1 MEEFFLNRMAEFL
14 LMVGVGALIGWFT
27 NYLAIRLLFRPYNE
41 INFVFFKLQGLIPKR
56 RHEIAVN
63 IAEVIETELISIR
76 EIGDKLDTDSF
87 EYEDLD
93 EFLDRL
99 VNEKIKA
106 DLLEKNPFLKMF
118 VNDGMLKKIRNYIK
132 KLILDNKEE
141 LFQLLLK
148 SIEKNVDLK
157 GHIIEKMDNFSL
169 REIEDII
176 IKISKK
182 ELKHIEILGGILG
195 GIIAVFQYLIIT
207 IIR

>member
-1 MEEFFLNRMAEFL
+1 MDRIAEFL
-14 LMVGVGALIGWFT
+14 LMIGVGALIGWFT

-41 INFVFFKLQGLIPKR
+41 INLVIFKLQGLIPKR
-56 RHEIAVN
+56 RHEIALN

-76 EIGDKLDTDSF
+76 EIGDKLDTSSF
-87 EYEDLD
+87 EYGDLD

-99 VNEKIKA
+99 VKEKIKA
-106 DLLEKNPFLKMF
+106 ELLEKNPFLKMF
-118 VNDGMLKKIRNYIK
+118 MNDGILNKMRDYIK
-132 KLILDNKEE
+132 KLILDNKDE

-169 REIEDII
+169 REIENII

>member
-1 MEEFFLNRMAEFL
+1 MDRIAEFL

-41 INFVFFKLQGLIPKR
+41 INLVIFKLQGLIPKR

-76 EIGDKLDTDSF
+76 EIGDKLDTSSF
-87 EYEDLD
+87 EYDDLD
-93 EFLDRL
+93 DFLDRL
-99 VNEKIKA
+99 VKEKIKA
-106 DLLEKNPFLKMF
+106 ELLEKNPFLKMF
-118 VNDGMLKKIRNYIK
+118 MNDGILNKMRDYIK
-132 KLILDNKEE
+132 KLILDNKDE

-169 REIEDII
+169 REIENII

>member
-1 MEEFFLNRMAEFL
+1 MDRIAEFL

-27 NYLAIRLLFRPYNE
+27 NYLAIKLLFRPYNE
-41 INFVFFKLQGLIPKR
+41 INLVIFKLQGLIPKR

-76 EIGDKLDTDSF
+76 EIGDKLDTSSF
-87 EYEDLD
+87 EYDDLD
-93 EFLDRL
+93 AFLDRL
-99 VNEKIKA
+99 VKEKIKA
-106 DLLEKNPFLKMF
+106 ELLEKNPFLKMF
-118 VNDGMLKKIRNYIK
+118 INDGMLNKIRDYIK

-141 LFQLLLK
+141 LFQLLLNV
-148 SIEKNVDLK
+148 IEKNVDLK

>member
-1 MEEFFLNRMAEFL
+1 MDRIIEFL

-27 NYLAIRLLFRPYNE
+27 NYLAIKLLFRPYNE
-41 INFVFFKLQGLIPKR
+41 INLGLFKLQGLIPKR

-63 IAEVIETELISIR
+63 IAEVIETELISMK
-76 EIGDKLDTDSF
+76 EIGAKLDTDSF
-87 EYEDLD
+87 EYDDLD

-106 DLLEKNPFLKMF
+106 ELLEKNPFLKMF
-118 VNDGMLKKIRNYIK
+118 VNDKMLMKIKDYIK

>member
-1 MEEFFLNRMAEFL
+1 MDRIAEFL

-41 INFVFFKLQGLIPKR
+41 INLVIFKLQGLIPKR

-76 EIGDKLDTDSF
+76 EIGDKLDTSSF
-87 EYEDLD
+87 EYDDLD
-93 EFLDRL
+93 AFLDRL
-99 VNEKIKA
+99 VKEKIKA
-106 DLLEKNPFLKMF
+106 ELLEKNPFLKMF
-118 VNDGMLKKIRNYIK
+118 MNDGILNKMRDYIK

-195 GIIAVFQYLIIT
+195 GIIAVFQYLIII

>member
-1 MEEFFLNRMAEFL
+1 MEEFFLDRIAEFL

-41 INFVFFKLQGLIPKR
+41 INLVIFKLQGLIPKR

-76 EIGDKLDTDSF
+76 EIGDKLDTSSF
-87 EYEDLD
+87 EYDDLD
-93 EFLDRL
+93 AFLDRL
-99 VNEKIKA
+99 VKEKIKA
-106 DLLEKNPFLKMF
+106 ELLEKNPFLKMF
-118 VNDGMLKKIRNYIK
+118 INDGMLNKIRDYIK

-148 SIEKNVDLK
+148 VIEQNVDLK

-176 IKISKK
+176 IRISKK

>member
-1 MEEFFLNRMAEFL
+1 M
-14 LMVGVGALIGWFT
+14 
-27 NYLAIRLLFRPYNE
+27 
-41 INFVFFKLQGLIPKR
+41 IPKR

-76 EIGDKLDTDSF
+76 EIGDKLDTSSF
-87 EYEDLD
+87 EYDDLD
-93 EFLDRL
+93 AFLDRL
-99 VNEKIKA
+99 VKEKIKA
-106 DLLEKNPFLKMF
+106 ELLEKNPFLKMF
-118 VNDGMLKKIRNYIK
+118 INDGMLNKIRDYIK

-141 LFQLLLK
+141 LFQLLL
-148 SIEKNVDLK
+148 SVIEKNVDLK

>member
-1 MEEFFLNRMAEFL
+1 LNRIVEFL

-27 NYLAIRLLFRPYNE
+27 NFLAIKLLFRPYNE
-41 INFVFFKLQGLIPKR
+41 INFLFFKIQGLIPKR

-76 EIGDKLDTDSF
+76 EIGDKIDTSSF
-87 EYEDLD
+87 EYDDLD
-93 EFLDRL
+93 EFLEKL
-99 VNEKIKA
+99 VKEKIKA
-106 DLLEKNPFLKMF
+106 ELLEKNPFLKMF
-118 VNDGMLKKIRNYIK
+118 VNDKTLEKIKKYIK
-132 KLILDNKEE
+132 NLILDNKEE

-169 REIEDII
+169 REIEEII

-195 GIIAVFQYLIIT
+195 GIIAVFQYLILT

>member
-1 MEEFFLNRMAEFL
+1 MDRIVEFL

-27 NYLAIRLLFRPYNE
+27 NYLAIKLLFRPYNE
-41 INFVFFKLQGLIPKR
+41 INLVFFKLQGLIPKR

-63 IAEVIETELISIR
+63 IAEVIETELISIK
-76 EIGDKLDTDSF
+76 EIGAKLDTDSF
-87 EYEDLD
+87 EYDDLD

-106 DLLEKNPFLKMF
+106 ELLEKNPFLKMF
-118 VNDGMLKKIRNYIK
+118 VNDKMLLKIKDYIK

-176 IKISKK
+176 IKISKR
-182 ELKHIEILGGILG
+182 ELKHIELLGGILG
-195 GIIAVFQYLIIT
+195 GIIAVFQYLILT

>member
-1 MEEFFLNRMAEFL
+1 
-14 LMVGVGALIGWFT
+14 
-27 NYLAIRLLFRPYNE
+27 
-41 INFVFFKLQGLIPKR
+41 
-56 RHEIAVN
+56 
-63 IAEVIETELISIR
+63 
-76 EIGDKLDTDSF
+76 
-87 EYEDLD
+87 
-93 EFLDRL
+93 
-99 VNEKIKA
+99 
-106 DLLEKNPFLKMF
+106 MF
-118 VNDGMLKKIRNYIK
+118 MNDGILNKMRDYIK

-195 GIIAVFQYLIIT
+195 GIIAVFQYLIII

>member
-1 MEEFFLNRMAEFL
+1 MDRIIEFL

-27 NYLAIRLLFRPYNE
+27 NYLAIKLLFRPYNE
-41 INFVFFKLQGLIPKR
+41 INLGLFKLQGLIPKR

-63 IAEVIETELISIR
+63 IAEVIETELISMK
-76 EIGDKLDTDSF
+76 EIGAKLDTDSF
-87 EYEDLD
+87 EYDDLD

-106 DLLEKNPFLKMF
+106 ELLEKNPFLKMF
-118 VNDGMLKKIRNYIK
+118 VNDKMLMKIKDYIK

-176 IKISKK
+176 IRISKR

-195 GIIAVFQYLIIT
+195 GIIAVFQYLILT

>member
-1 MEEFFLNRMAEFL
+1 MDRIAEFL
-14 LMVGVGALIGWFT
+14 LMIGVGALIGWFT

-41 INFVFFKLQGLIPKR
+41 INLVIFKLQGLIPKR

-76 EIGDKLDTDSF
+76 EIGDKLDTSSF
-87 EYEDLD
+87 EYDDLD
-93 EFLDRL
+93 DFLDRL
-99 VNEKIKA
+99 VKEKIKA
-106 DLLEKNPFLKMF
+106 ELLEKNPFLKMF
-118 VNDGMLKKIRNYIK
+118 MNDGILNKMRDYIK

>member
-1 MEEFFLNRMAEFL
+1 MDRIAEFL

-41 INFVFFKLQGLIPKR
+41 INLVIFKLQGLIPKR
-56 RHEIAVN
+56 RHEIALN

-76 EIGDKLDTDSF
+76 EIGDKLDTSSF
-87 EYEDLD
+87 EYGDLD

-99 VNEKIKA
+99 VKEKIKA
-106 DLLEKNPFLKMF
+106 ELLEKNPFLKMF
-118 VNDGMLKKIRNYIK
+118 MNDGILNKMRDYIK
-132 KLILDNKEE
+132 KLILDNKDE

-169 REIEDII
+169 REIENII

>member
-1 MEEFFLNRMAEFL
+1 MYRIAEFL
-14 LMVGVGALIGWFT
+14 LMIGVGALIGWFT

-41 INFVFFKLQGLIPKR
+41 INLVIFKLQGLIPKR

-76 EIGDKLDTDSF
+76 EIGDKLDTSSF
-87 EYEDLD
+87 EYGDLD

-99 VNEKIKA
+99 VKEKIKA
-106 DLLEKNPFLKMF
+106 ELLEKNPFLKMF
-118 VNDGMLKKIRNYIK
+118 MNDGILNKMRDYIK

>member
-1 MEEFFLNRMAEFL
+1 MDRIAEFL

-41 INFVFFKLQGLIPKR
+41 INLVIFKLQGLIPKR

-76 EIGDKLDTDSF
+76 EIGDKLDTSSF
-87 EYEDLD
+87 EYDDLD

-99 VNEKIKA
+99 VKEKIKA
-106 DLLEKNPFLKMF
+106 ELLEKNPFLKMF
-118 VNDGMLKKIRNYIK
+118 MNDGILNKMRDYIK

>member
-1 MEEFFLNRMAEFL
+1 MDRIAEFL

-41 INFVFFKLQGLIPKR
+41 INLVIFKLQGLIPKR

-76 EIGDKLDTDSF
+76 EIGDKLDTSSF
-87 EYEDLD
+87 EYGDLD

-99 VNEKIKA
+99 VKEKIKA
-106 DLLEKNPFLKMF
+106 ELLEKNPFLKMF
-118 VNDGMLKKIRNYIK
+118 MNDGILNKMRDYIK
-132 KLILDNKEE
+132 KLILDNKDE

>member
-1 MEEFFLNRMAEFL
+1 MDRIAEFL

-27 NYLAIRLLFRPYNE
+27 NYLAIKLLFRPYNE
-41 INFVFFKLQGLIPKR
+41 INLVIFKLQGLIPKR

-76 EIGDKLDTDSF
+76 EIGDKLDTSSF
-87 EYEDLD
+87 EYDDLD
-93 EFLDRL
+93 AFLDRL
-99 VNEKIKA
+99 VKEKIKA
-106 DLLEKNPFLKMF
+106 ELLEKNPFLKMF
-118 VNDGMLKKIRNYIK
+118 INDGMLNKIRDYIK

-141 LFQLLLK
+141 LFQLLL
-148 SIEKNVDLK
+148 SVIEKNVDLK

>member
-1 MEEFFLNRMAEFL
+1 MDRIAEFL

-27 NYLAIRLLFRPYNE
+27 NYLAIKLLFRPYNE
-41 INFVFFKLQGLIPKR
+41 INLVIFKLQGLIPKR

-76 EIGDKLDTDSF
+76 EIGDKLDTSSF
-87 EYEDLD
+87 EYDDLD
-93 EFLDRL
+93 DFLDRL
-99 VNEKIKA
+99 VKEKIKA
-106 DLLEKNPFLKMF
+106 ELLEKNPFLKMF
-118 VNDGMLKKIRNYIK
+118 MNDGILNKMRDYIK

>member
-1 MEEFFLNRMAEFL
+1 MDRIAEFL

-27 NYLAIRLLFRPYNE
+27 NYLAIKLLFRPYNE
-41 INFVFFKLQGLIPKR
+41 INLVIFKLQGLIPKR

-76 EIGDKLDTDSF
+76 EIGDKLDTSSF
-87 EYEDLD
+87 EYGDLD

-99 VNEKIKA
+99 VKEKIKA
-106 DLLEKNPFLKMF
+106 ELLEKNPFLKMF
-118 VNDGMLKKIRNYIK
+118 MNDGILNKMRDYIK
-132 KLILDNKEE
+132 KLILDNKDE

-169 REIEDII
+169 REIENII

-195 GIIAVFQYLIIT
+195 GIIAVFQYLIII

>member
-1 MEEFFLNRMAEFL
+1 MDRIAEFL

-27 NYLAIRLLFRPYNE
+27 NYLAIKLLFRPYNE
-41 INFVFFKLQGLIPKR
+41 INLVFFKLQGLIPKR

-76 EIGDKLDTDSF
+76 EIGDKLDTSSF
-87 EYEDLD
+87 EYDDLD
-93 EFLDRL
+93 DFLDRL
-99 VNEKIKA
+99 VKEKIKA
-106 DLLEKNPFLKMF
+106 ELLEKNPFLKMF
-118 VNDGMLKKIRNYIK
+118 MNDGILNKMRDYIK

>member
-1 MEEFFLNRMAEFL
+1 MDRIAEFL

-41 INFVFFKLQGLIPKR
+41 INLGLFKLQGLIPKR

-76 EIGDKLDTDSF
+76 EIGDKLDTSSF
-87 EYEDLD
+87 EYDDLD
-93 EFLDRL
+93 DFLDRL
-99 VNEKIKA
+99 VKEKIKA
-106 DLLEKNPFLKMF
+106 ELLEKNPFLKMF
-118 VNDGMLKKIRNYIK
+118 MNDGILNKMRDYIK

-176 IKISKK
+176 IRISKR

-195 GIIAVFQYLIIT
+195 GIIAVFQYLILT

>member
-1 MEEFFLNRMAEFL
+1 MDRIAEFL
-14 LMVGVGALIGWFT
+14 LMIGVGALIGWFT

-41 INFVFFKLQGLIPKR
+41 INLVIFKLQGLIPKR

-76 EIGDKLDTDSF
+76 EIGDKLDTSSF
-87 EYEDLD
+87 EYDDLD
-93 EFLDRL
+93 DFLDRL
-99 VNEKIKA
+99 VKEKIKA
-106 DLLEKNPFLKMF
+106 ELLEKNPFLKMF
-118 VNDGMLKKIRNYIK
+118 MNDGILNKMRDYIK

-176 IKISKK
+176 IKISKR

>member
-1 MEEFFLNRMAEFL
+1 M
-14 LMVGVGALIGWFT
+14 
-27 NYLAIRLLFRPYNE
+27 
-41 INFVFFKLQGLIPKR
+41 
-56 RHEIAVN
+56 
-63 IAEVIETELISIR
+63 ISIR
-76 EIGDKLDTDSF
+76 EIGDKLDTSSF
-87 EYEDLD
+87 EYDDLD
-93 EFLDRL
+93 DFLDRL
-99 VNEKIKA
+99 VKEKIKA
-106 DLLEKNPFLKMF
+106 ELLEKNPFLKMF
-118 VNDGMLKKIRNYIK
+118 MNDGILNKMRDYIK

>member
-1 MEEFFLNRMAEFL
+1 MDRIAEFL

-41 INFVFFKLQGLIPKR
+41 INLVIFKLQGLIPKR

-63 IAEVIETELISIR
+63 IAEVIE
-76 EIGDKLDTDSF
+76 
-87 EYEDLD
+87 
-93 EFLDRL
+93 
-99 VNEKIKA
+99 
-106 DLLEKNPFLKMF
+106 KNPFLKMF
-118 VNDGMLKKIRNYIK
+118 MNDGILNKMIDYIK

>member
-1 MEEFFLNRMAEFL
+1 MDRIAEFL
-14 LMVGVGALIGWFT
+14 LMIGVGALIGWFT

-41 INFVFFKLQGLIPKR
+41 INLVIFKLQGLIPKR
-56 RHEIAVN
+56 RHEIALN

-76 EIGDKLDTDSF
+76 EIGDKLDTSSF
-87 EYEDLD
+87 EYGDLD
-93 EFLDRL
+93 DFLDRL
-99 VNEKIKA
+99 VKEKIKA
-106 DLLEKNPFLKMF
+106 ELLEKNPFLKMF
-118 VNDGMLKKIRNYIK
+118 MNDGILNKMRDYIK
-132 KLILDNKEE
+132 KLILDNKDE

>member
-1 MEEFFLNRMAEFL
+1 MDRIAEFL
-14 LMVGVGALIGWFT
+14 LMIGVGARIGWFT

-41 INFVFFKLQGLIPKR
+41 INLVIFKLQGLIPKR
-56 RHEIAVN
+56 RHEIALN

-76 EIGDKLDTDSF
+76 EIGDKLDTSSF
-87 EYEDLD
+87 EYGDLD

-99 VNEKIKA
+99 VKEKIKA
-106 DLLEKNPFLKMF
+106 ELLEKNPFLKMF
-118 VNDGMLKKIRNYIK
+118 MNDGILNKMRDYIK
-132 KLILDNKEE
+132 KLILDNKDE

>member
-1 MEEFFLNRMAEFL
+1 MDRIAEFL

-41 INFVFFKLQGLIPKR
+41 INLVIFKLQGLIPKR

-76 EIGDKLDTDSF
+76 EIGDKLDTSSF
-87 EYEDLD
+87 EYDDLD
-93 EFLDRL
+93 DFLDRL
-99 VNEKIKA
+99 VKEKIKA
-106 DLLEKNPFLKMF
+106 ELLEKNPFLKMF
-118 VNDGMLKKIRNYIK
+118 MNDGILNKMRDYIK

>member
-1 MEEFFLNRMAEFL
+1 MDRIAEFL

-41 INFVFFKLQGLIPKR
+41 INLVIFKLQGLIPKR

-76 EIGDKLDTDSF
+76 EIGDKLDTSSF
-87 EYEDLD
+87 EYDDLD
-93 EFLDRL
+93 DFLDRL
-99 VNEKIKA
+99 VKEKIKA
-106 DLLEKNPFLKMF
+106 ELLEKNPFLKMF
-118 VNDGMLKKIRNYIK
+118 MNDGILNKMRDYIK

-176 IKISKK
+176 IKISKR
-182 ELKHIEILGGILG
+182 ELKHIELLGGILG
-195 GIIAVFQYLIIT
+195 GIIAVFQYLILT

>member
-1 MEEFFLNRMAEFL
+1 MDRIAEFL

-41 INFVFFKLQGLIPKR
+41 INLVIFKLQGLIPKR

-76 EIGDKLDTDSF
+76 EIGDKLDTSSF
-87 EYEDLD
+87 EYDDLD
-93 EFLDRL
+93 DFLDRL
-99 VNEKIKA
+99 VKEKIKA
-106 DLLEKNPFLKMF
+106 ELLEKNPFLKMF
-118 VNDGMLKKIRNYIK
+118 MNDGILNKMRDYIK

-157 GHIIEKMDNFSL
+157 GHIIENMDNFSL

>member
-1 MEEFFLNRMAEFL
+1 MDRIAEFL
-14 LMVGVGALIGWFT
+14 LMVGVVALIGWFT

-41 INFVFFKLQGLIPKR
+41 INLVIFKLQGLIPKR

-76 EIGDKLDTDSF
+76 EIGDKLDTSSF
-87 EYEDLD
+87 EYDDLD
-93 EFLDRL
+93 DFLDRL
-99 VNEKIKA
+99 VKEKIKA
-106 DLLEKNPFLKMF
+106 ELLEKNPFLKMF
-118 VNDGMLKKIRNYIK
+118 MNDGILNKMRDYIK

>member
-1 MEEFFLNRMAEFL
+1 MDRIAEFL

-41 INFVFFKLQGLIPKR
+41 INLVIFNLQGLIPKR
-56 RHEIAVN
+56 RHEIALN

-76 EIGDKLDTDSF
+76 EIGDKLDTSSF
-87 EYEDLD
+87 EYGDLD

-99 VNEKIKA
+99 VKEKIKA
-106 DLLEKNPFLKMF
+106 ELLEKNPFLKMF
-118 VNDGMLKKIRNYIK
+118 MNDGILNKMRDYIK

>member
-1 MEEFFLNRMAEFL
+1 MDRIAEFL

-41 INFVFFKLQGLIPKR
+41 INLVFFKLQGLIPKR

-76 EIGDKLDTDSF
+76 EIGDKLDTSSF
-87 EYEDLD
+87 EYDDLD
-93 EFLDRL
+93 AFLDRL
-99 VNEKIKA
+99 VKEKIKA
-106 DLLEKNPFLKMF
+106 ELLEKNPFLKMF
-118 VNDGMLKKIRNYIK
+118 INDGMLNKIRDYIK

-141 LFQLLLK
+141 LFQLLL
-148 SIEKNVDLK
+148 SVIEKNVDLK

>member
-1 MEEFFLNRMAEFL
+1 MDRIAEFL

-41 INFVFFKLQGLIPKR
+41 INLVIFKLQGLIPKR

-76 EIGDKLDTDSF
+76 EIGDKLDTSSF
-87 EYEDLD
+87 EYDDLD
-93 EFLDRL
+93 DFLDRL
-99 VNEKIKA
+99 VKEKIKA
-106 DLLEKNPFLKMF
+106 ELLEKNPFLKMF
-118 VNDGMLKKIRNYIK
+118 MNDGILNKMRDYIK
-132 KLILDNKEE
+132 KLILDNKDE

>member
-1 MEEFFLNRMAEFL
+1 
-14 LMVGVGALIGWFT
+14 MVGVGALIGWFT
-27 NYLAIRLLFRPYNE
+27 NYLAIKLLFRPYNE
-41 INFVFFKLQGLIPKR
+41 INLGLFKLQGLIPKR

-63 IAEVIETELISIR
+63 IAEVIETELISMK
-76 EIGDKLDTDSF
+76 EIGAKLDTDSF
-87 EYEDLD
+87 EYDDLD

-106 DLLEKNPFLKMF
+106 ELLEKNPFLKMF
-118 VNDGMLKKIRNYIK
+118 VNDKMLMKIKDYIK

-176 IKISKK
+176 IRISKR

-195 GIIAVFQYLIIT
+195 GIIAVFQYLILT

>member
-1 MEEFFLNRMAEFL
+1 MDRIAEFL

-41 INFVFFKLQGLIPKR
+41 INLVIFKLQGLIPKR

-76 EIGDKLDTDSF
+76 EIGDKLDTSSF
-87 EYEDLD
+87 EYDDLD
-93 EFLDRL
+93 DFLDRL
-99 VNEKIKA
+99 VKEKIKA
-106 DLLEKNPFLKMF
+106 ELLEKNPFLKMF
-118 VNDGMLKKIRNYIK
+118 MNDGILNKMRDYIK

-169 REIEDII
+169 REIENII

>member
-1 MEEFFLNRMAEFL
+1 MDRIAEFL

-27 NYLAIRLLFRPYNE
+27 NYLAIKLLFRPYNE
-41 INFVFFKLQGLIPKR
+41 INLVFFKLQGLIPKR

-76 EIGDKLDTDSF
+76 EIGDKLDTSSF
-87 EYEDLD
+87 EYDDLD
-93 EFLDRL
+93 AFLDRL
-99 VNEKIKA
+99 VKEKIKA
-106 DLLEKNPFLKMF
+106 ELLEKNPFLKMF
-118 VNDGMLKKIRNYIK
+118 INDGMLNKIRDYIK

-141 LFQLLLK
+141 LFQLLL
-148 SIEKNVDLK
+148 SVIEKNVDLK